1 LFSKLKEKL
10 FYGWV
15 IVFATIFITLIIMG
29 TRFSFGVFFKPL
41 ANEFDLTRATTSS
54 LYSVYMVLCAFATI
68 AGGWALDRYGPR
80 LVFLIMG
87 LFTGLSLLLTSQA
100 NSLWQLYLSYSLLL
114 SIGTAAFFPV
124 MNVTVARWFDK
135 KRGLAIGIT
144 SSGSRL
150 GQVVYA
156 PFCAFLISHFGW
168 RMAYIVTGLVA
179 WLLVAPTS
187 RLVRNDPR
195 EIGVLPDG
203 AKSITALQEENVKEE
218 DSRLSGLSLSQALR
232 TKNYWFFTSAWLFL
246 GFGNML
252 VWTHIVPHA
261 TDLDVTAIE
270 ASTIISVIGGFSL
283 PAGILFGKISDIKG
297 RKTPLVILTLLRAG
311 ALLGLIWARE
321 LWMFYIFAISF
332 GISIGGTGVI
342 IAAISV
348 DIFGKRSIGV
358 IMGTFDMV
366 GYIGSALGA
375 FTGGLVYDVSN
386 SYAVAFLIA
395 SIGNIIM
402 ALLMALVKVEAKP
415 ERV

>member
-1 LFSKLKEKL
+1 LSSKLKEKL

-15 IVFATIFITLIIMG
+15 IVFATMFITLIIMG

-41 ANEFDLTRATTSS
+41 ANEFDLSRATTSS
-54 LYSVYMVLCAFATI
+54 PFSIYMVLCALATL
-68 AGGWALDRYGPR
+68 ASGWVLDRYGPR

-87 LFTGLSLLLTSQA
+87 LFTGLSLLLTSQINA
-100 NSLWQLYLSYSLLL
+100 LWQLYLSYSLLL
-114 SIGTAAFFPV
+114 SIGTAAFVPV
-124 MNVTVARWFDK
+124 MNVTVSRWFEK

-179 WLLVAPTS
+179 WLLVVPAS

-195 EIGVLPDG
+195 EIGALPDG
-203 AKSITALQEENVKEE
+203 VKLEATQLEEKGKEE

-232 TKNYWFFTSAWLFL
+232 TKNYWFFTSTWLFL

-252 VWTHIVPHA
+252 VWTHIVPYA
-261 TDLDVTAIE
+261 TDANVTAIE
-270 ASTIISVIGGFSL
+270 ASTILSVMGGLAL

-297 RKTPLVILTLLRAG
+297 RKTPLVILALLRAG
-311 ALLGLIWARE
+311 VLIGLIWAHE

-332 GISIGGTGVI
+332 GISIGGTSVV
-342 IAAISV
+342 IAALSV

-358 IMGTFDMV
+358 FMGTFDML
-366 GYIGSALGA
+366 GYIGSAIGA

-386 SYAVAFLIA
+386 SYALAFIIA
-395 SIGNIIM
+395 SVGNIIL
-402 ALLMALVKVEAKP
+402 AILMALVKIGVTP